1 MASSMMQNAME
12 TELPDDDPNAE
23 EFHDAVTVNTGE
35 IPTLTG
41 AEWKEIHLLL
51 EITYK
56 NHTEART
63 SPQKHM
69 LVLKA
74 LSNAF
79 DNTELEI
86 YDNKNRKLSL
96 EACKGMT
103 NIQHYESHFKIHQGN
118 GSHYVIFRVS
128 STVRFQSLKRESEVL
143 STLKQTGCFMKRH
156 QWPQDKWDIV
166 TLGFLLEIDPSRHL
180 DDEVREQIIALSNV
194 KDAATTPGSRFKLV
208 RQRFKFKHDGN
219 HCNADAF

>member
-1 MASSMMQNAME
+1 MQNAME

-41 AEWKEIHLLL
+41 AEWKEIHLLI

-96 EACKGMT
+96 EACKAMT

-128 STVRFQSLKRESEVL
+128 STVRFQSLKQANRMFYE
-143 STLKQTGCFMKRH
+143 T
-156 QWPQDKWDIV
+156 
-166 TLGFLLEIDPSRHL
+166 PSM
-180 DDEVREQIIALSNV
+180 A
-194 KDAATTPGSRFKLV
+194 SR
-208 RQRFKFKHDGN
+208 
-219 HCNADAF
+219 